1 MRAAKDLNFGPL
13 GTIRKGDTIT
23 LATEAQIEKCKKS
36 VTSTYKYYT
45 ENYKMFL
52 AQLKG
57 ESIWLFKSDVIGD
70 TDSLPKKKVIL
81 NRQQIEGR
89 KNSLAEIIRSHYKDP
104 MAEVIVSRDYGADPK
119 YGLGPKCEGG
129 YVAKVETVG
138 GQCRTGSG
146 LTELKALKSL
156 LKNMKLRS

>member
-23 LATEAQIEKCKKS
+23 LATEAQIEKCKNS
-36 VTSTYKYYT
+36 VTKTYEYYT
-45 ENYKMFL
+45 EHYKMLL
-52 AQLKG
+52 AQLNG
-57 ESIWLFKSDVIGD
+57 ESIWLLKYDVVED
-70 TDSLPKKKVIL
+70 EPLPKKKVIL
-81 NRQQIEGR
+81 NRQQIESR
-89 KNSLAEIIRSHYKDP
+89 KHALAEVIRSHYKDP

-129 YVAKVETVG
+129 YVAKVETVEG
-138 GQCRTGSG
+138 PCRTGSG